1 MVTSLIVNYWGINK
15 SLFAT
20 CILAIYF
27 VVKSW
32 GALDSRKIF
41 HEARLSY
48 CLQSCF
54 RDLLSDEWKNTFCTQ
69 ASHFDI
75 FWSHDCA
82 NNVLTYDKWYFLS
95 FLDAIM
101 ISYLDDMLIFSKTQE
116 ECDVHFCKDN
126 HTNMVFIWN
135 ARYKFDYN
143 QVESIK

>member
-82 NNVLTYDKWYFLS
+82 NNVLTSDKWYFFRLLGCHYDLLS
-95 FLDAIM
+95 RWHVNLLKDSRGVWCPFLQGQPHEYGFYM
-101 ISYLDDMLIFSKTQE
+101 KRE
-116 ECDVHFCKDN
+116 V
-126 HTNMVFIWN
+126 
-135 ARYKFDYN
+135 
-143 QVESIK
+143 